1 MSLRD
6 ELRDK
11 LNKARPERYSEQERD
26 WVDDVADTLNLD
38 VEELRTTARDYVR
51 NVARDVE
58 GKATQAGNSLMRG
71 FYRTGQLPLDWQLT
85 GHLPISVEN
94 TVTVNGQ
101 VKTSKER
108 VKLSAATAKDFE
120 LWADAED
127 RARNRDFAA
136 RGEAVQ
142 GAQMIAAQM
151 RATGA
156 LTFGVWAREYA
167 PVELPAA

>member
-6 ELRDK
+6 ELREK
-11 LNKARPERYSEQERD
+11 LNKARPERYGEQERD
-26 WVDDVADTLNLD
+26 WVDDVADSFDLD
-38 VEELRTTARDYVR
+38 AEELRTAARDYVR

-58 GKATQAGNSLMRG
+58 GKATQAGNGLMRQ
-71 FYRTGQLPLDWQLT
+71 FYRTGQLPLDWQIT

-94 TVTVNGQ
+94 TVTVNGR
-101 VKTSKER
+101 VKTVKER
-108 VKLSAATAKDFE
+108 VKLAYATARDFD
-120 LWADAED
+120 LWARAED
-127 RARNRDFAA
+127 AARNRDFAA

-156 LTFGVWAREYA
+156 LTFGVWAREFA
-167 PVELPAA
+167 PVEDSAA